1 MGACGGPRVISPDSR
16 PRLAEKARLRFDR
29 KAHQYLLLFPEK
41 GLTLNPTAAEI
52 LKLCTGEHTVEAII
66 ERLLQTF
73 GGQPR
78 DVVEREV
85 VAFLGSMAERGLV
98 KAGR

>member
-1 MGACGGPRVISPDSR
+1 MGARWWPRVISPESR

-41 GLTLNPTAAEI
+41 GLELNATAAKI
-52 LKLCTGEHTVEAII
+52 LRLCTGEHTVEAIV
-66 ERLLQTF
+66 EQLLETF
-73 GGQPR
+73 DSEPR